1 MSPLMQQI
9 RIFLQQF
16 SVAQRVALFTV
27 AIGVIS
33 ALIALALWANRPE
46 YALLYRDLSP
56 EDANQMV
63 TTLTDDGVPYR
74 LAAGGTT
81 IYVGADQ
88 VSEYRLAFAAGG
100 LATGSVT
107 GYELF
112 DEQRMGM
119 TTFMQRVNF
128 QRALEGELTQT
139 INQMAEVRVSRV
151 HLVIPEK
158 KFFEEPGGASASI
171 VLHLKPTAFMT
182 PRQIQG
188 IAVMVANSVPDLLV
202 ENVSIVDATGKLLTD
217 FLRDKGAVSLGSR
230 NWEIRRNVEVEFQK
244 KVQDLLDDVLGPGRS
259 IVRVSVDLNFETLER
274 TRTFY
279 GIEEAAVLSEE
290 ISVENFTG
298 TDTSSRSTQQTVT
311 NYELDKTVEYFVA
324 SSGDLQRLTVAVL
337 VDGSYQLETNAD
349 GDEELVYQ
357 SRPQSELD
365 QLAALVSS
373 ALGID
378 ASRGDHIEVQ
388 NLKFDRKDE
397 MAELASISALER
409 GAFWRRL
416 LTNGAIG
423 VALMITIFI
432 LLRML
437 RSTAETVSTALLT
450 APAARGVLVGGPG
463 EVMAIPGAEGAL
475 EARGE
480 VEMVSDTFLS
490 KLSPEARA
498 QLEAQDRMTHD
509 VTKFAE
515 ENHEG
520 AAQWLRIWTASG
532 VAE

>member
-33 ALIALALWANRPE
+33 ALFALALWANRPE
-46 YALLYRDLSP
+46 YALLYSDLSP

-81 IYVGADQ
+81 IFVAADQ
-88 VSEYRLAFAAGG
+88 VSEYRLTFAAGG
-100 LATGSVT
+100 LATGSVI

-128 QRALEGELTQT
+128 QRALEGELTKT
-139 INQMAEVRVSRV
+139 ITQMAEVRMSRV
-151 HLVIPEK
+151 HLVIPER

-171 VLHLKPTAFMT
+171 VLHLQPTAFLT

-188 IAVMVANSVPDLLV
+188 MAVMVANSVPDLLV
-202 ENVSIVDATGKLLTD
+202 ENVSIVDATGKLLTES
-217 FLRDKGAVSLGSR
+217 LRKGGEAPVGSR
-230 NWEIRRNVEVEFQK
+230 NWEIRRNVEAGLQR
-244 KVQDLLDDVLGPGRS
+244 KVQDILDDVLGPDRS
-259 IVRVSVDLNFETLER
+259 IVRVTADLNFETLER
-274 TRTFY
+274 TRTFF
-279 GIEEAAVLSEE
+279 GTDEAAVLSEE
-290 ISVENFTG
+290 ISVENFIG

-324 SSGDLQRLTVAVL
+324 SSGDLNRLTVAVL
-337 VDGSYQLETNAD
+337 VDGSYQATTNAD
-349 GDEELVYQ
+349 GEEELVYQ
-357 SRPQSELD
+357 PRPQSELD
-365 QLAALVSS
+365 QLAALVTS

-378 ASRGDHIEVQ
+378 ASRGDQLEVR
-388 NLKFDRKDE
+388 NLQFDRKDE
-397 MAELASISALER
+397 LAELASISALER
-409 GAFWRRL
+409 GAFWRNL

-423 VALMITIFI
+423 VALFISIII

-437 RSTAETVSTALLT
+437 RSTAATVSTVLLA
-450 APAARGVLVGGPG
+450 APAARGVMVGAPG
-463 EVMAIPGAEGAL
+463 GVGEIPGAEGAL

-480 VEMVSDTFLS
+480 IEMISDTFLQ

-498 QLEAQDRMTHD
+498 QLEAQDRMTQD

-515 ENHEG
+515 ENPEG
-520 AAQWLRIWTASG
+520 AAQLIRIWTSATG
-532 VAE
+532 AE

>member
-1 MSPLMQQI
+1 MIPLMQQI

-27 AIGVIS
+27 AIGVLS
-33 ALIALALWANRPE
+33 ALIVLALWANRPE
-46 YALLYRDLSP
+46 YALLYSDLSP

-63 TTLTDDGVPYR
+63 TTLADDGVPYR

-81 IYVGADQ
+81 IFVSADQ

-128 QRALEGELTQT
+128 QRALEGELTKT
-139 INQMAEVRVSRV
+139 INQMAEIRMSRV

-171 VLHLKPTAFMT
+171 VLHLQPTAFLT

-188 IAVMVANSVPDLLV
+188 IGIMVANSVPDLLV
-202 ENVSIVDATGKLLTD
+202 ENVSIVDATGKLLTNY
-217 FLRDKGAVSLGSR
+217 LRNEGEVSLGSR
-230 NWEIRRNVEVEFQK
+230 NWEIRQNVEVGFQR
-244 KVQDLLDDVLGPGRS
+244 KVQDILDDVLGPDRS
-259 IVRVSVDLNFETLER
+259 IVRVSVDLDFETLER
-274 TRTFY
+274 TRTFF
-279 GIEEAAVLSEE
+279 GTEEAAVLSEE

-298 TDTSSRSTQQTVT
+298 TDTSSRSIQQTVT

-324 SSGDLQRLTVAVL
+324 SSGDLRRLTVAVL
-337 VDGSYQLETNAD
+337 VDGSYQMMTNAD
-349 GDEELVYQ
+349 GEEELVYQ
-357 SRPQSELD
+357 PRPQSELD

-373 ALGID
+373 ALGVD
-378 ASRGDHIEVQ
+378 VGRGDVIEVQ
-388 NLKFDRKDE
+388 NLQFDRKDE
-397 MAELASISALER
+397 LAELASISALER
-409 GAFWRRL
+409 GAFWRNL
-416 LTNGAIG
+416 GTNVAIG
-423 VALMITIFI
+423 VALIITILI
-432 LLRML
+432 LLKVL
-437 RSTAETVSTALLT
+437 RSTAETVSTAMLA
-450 APAARGVLVGGPG
+450 APVERGVLVGGPG
-463 EVMAIPGAEGAL
+463 EVMEIPGAEGAI

-480 VEMVSDTFLS
+480 EEMVSADFLS

-498 QLEAQDRMTHD
+498 QLEAHDRMTID
-509 VTKFAE
+509 VGKFAE
-515 ENHEG
+515 ENPEG
-520 AAQWLRIWTASG
+520 AAQLLRIWTSTG
-532 VAE
+532 AED